1 MAHRD
6 AVRGPVVVA
15 PDGPGKSPETAAGH
29 VPGPGP
35 GNEPDPEAAAAAAA
49 AAAAE
54 AAAEPDDEEARGDY
68 TGAVYGSL
76 LAASVV
82 VGAGTLGS
90 FPRLQLIALLLGTG
104 VVFWAAHVFAR
115 LFGARLLV
123 GRLSWSVIRR
133 VSRQERPIIEAAVP
147 PALAA
152 AISPLFDLGPQ
163 GIAWLALLV
172 ALAGQVGWAT
182 VAARRAG
189 ASRRLMVFA
198 GVINLFLGLLIVL
211 LKVGLAH

>member
-1 MAHRD
+1 MAHHR
-6 AVRGPVVVA
+6 VRSPVIVA
-15 PDGPGKSPETAAGH
+15 PDGPGKTPETVAES
-29 VPGPGP
+29 
-35 GNEPDPEAAAAAAA
+35 EPDPEAAAAAAA

-54 AAAEPDDEEARGDY
+54 AAAEPDSEEAHGDY

-90 FPRLQLIALLLGTG
+90 FPRLQLIVLLLGTG

-123 GRLSWSVIRR
+123 GRLSWSVVRR

-147 PALAA
+147 PAAAA
-152 AISPLFDLGPQ
+152 AITPLFDLGPQ

-182 VAARRAG
+182 VAAKRAG
-189 ASRRLMVFA
+189 ASRRLMVVA
-198 GVINLFLGLLIVL
+198 GAINLFLGLLIVL
-211 LKVGLAH
+211 LKVGLQH